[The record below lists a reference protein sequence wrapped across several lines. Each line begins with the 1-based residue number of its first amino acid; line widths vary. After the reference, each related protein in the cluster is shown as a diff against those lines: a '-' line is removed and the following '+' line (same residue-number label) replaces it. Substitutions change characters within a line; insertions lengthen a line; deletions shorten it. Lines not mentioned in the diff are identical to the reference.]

1 MEVLSKYLLNNFD
14 GPDTSFSR
22 SPADFALSDPGL
34 AMAPK
39 KAFKTLNTTG
49 GLGINIPL

>member
-1 MEVLSKYLLNNFD
+1 MALTLPF
-14 GPDTSFSR
+14 PDHLQ
-22 SPADFALSDPGL
+22 AAMSDPGL

-39 KAFKTLNTTG
+39 RAFKTVNTAG

>member
-1 MEVLSKYLLNNFD
+1 MEVLSKYLLNTFD
-14 GPDTSFSR
+14 GPDTTFSS
-22 SPADFALSDPGL
+22 SPADTAMSDPGL

-39 KAFKTLNTTG
+39 KAFKTLNTAG